1 VITVKQICAATIV
14 LCGITSA
21 QTTGGPSYP
30 YLLRIEHSTFE
41 SHACALLQTSGAF
54 HLEVTDGDNV
64 KVFEGTIPTNDLLE
78 IEGDLNSET
87 LVDLS
92 QQQIEEPLI
101 RTRHDEL
108 QVTVLRGDDWQ
119 DLFFRS
125 SDSQQPFER
134 WLQPLVHWLD
144 TLHKLPHRE
153 LSEDEGKNNCL
164 PPKPISLKKRDADAA
179 PAPVTSKTDAHIL
192 STVPAPQP
200 QPRPPQAASPQSVPA
215 LLRVYS
221 FEMQT
226 GSAHESCVLLGENGI
241 YRFEDRTQKTGK
253 PVNTKIAAG
262 QIKPDELQQLHQL
275 LDDPSLA
282 KIKHHEPRGGVV
294 PVMGSLTELSISR
307 SAGVQHLVLSPRL
320 NQAGFSPFD
329 AGDADASVARP
340 LLKFL
345 AEHVENN
352 PAGILDPSKRNGCSQ
367 AP

>member
-1 VITVKQICAATIV
+1 MRGLFLFLAAVSIAS
-14 LCGITSA
+14 GQSH
-21 QTTGGPSYP
+21 PSEYP
-30 YLLRIEHSTFE
+30 YLVRLEHSTFE
-41 SHACALLQTSGAF
+41 NHACALLQTTGAF
-54 HLEVTDGDNV
+54 HLEIYVGEDV
-64 KVFEGTIPTNDLLE
+64 RVFEGTVPTNDLLE

-125 SDSQQPFER
+125 SDSQKPYER
-134 WLQPLVHWLD
+134 WLQPLTRWLD
-144 TLHKLPHRE
+144 GLHKLPHRE

-164 PPKPISLKKRDADAA
+164 PPKPITLKKRDTDAL
-179 PAPVTSKTDAHIL
+179 PAPVSSKANTHIL
-192 STVPAPQP
+192 SAGPSTQPEPQP
-200 QPRPPQAASPQSVPA
+200 AQPVRPRSIPA

-226 GSAHESCVLLGENGI
+226 GSAHESCVLLGENGV

-253 PVNTKIAAG
+253 PVNNRIVAG
-262 QIKPDELQQLHQL
+262 KIKPDELHQLHQL
-275 LDDPSLA
+275 LDQPTLA
-282 KIKHHEPRGGVV
+282 KLKHHEPPGGMVV
-294 PVMGSLTELSISR
+294 PMMGDMIEITVSR
-307 SAGVQHLVLSPRL
+307 SDGIQHLILSSRF
-320 NQAGFSPFD
+320 NRAGLGPFYR
-329 AGDADASVARP
+329 GDEDSSKARP

-345 AEHVENN
+345 SEHVENN
-352 PAGILDPSKRNGCSQ
+352 PAGILDPSKRNGCSE